1 MKMSGE
7 AEVSWVQRTISGLLA
22 TRQLLVQ
29 TSSKKLPRVWRS
41 FNQATPLRLPNSD
54 HTGALRTL
62 YKCKAAQ
69 HSNKRFSI
77 LYSLELLF

>member
-1 MKMSGE
+1 MGT
-7 AEVSWVQRTISGLLA
+7 ANNITGLLA
-22 TRQLLVQ
+22 TRQLLVL
-29 TSSKKLPRVWRS
+29 TSAKKLSRVWRS

-54 HTGALRTL
+54 NTGAPRTL

-77 LYSLELLF
+77 LYSLELFF